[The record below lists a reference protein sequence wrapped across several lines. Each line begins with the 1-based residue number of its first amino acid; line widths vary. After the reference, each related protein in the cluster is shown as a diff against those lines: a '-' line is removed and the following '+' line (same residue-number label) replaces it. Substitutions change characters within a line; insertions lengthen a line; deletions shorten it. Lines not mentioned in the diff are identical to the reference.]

1 MKFDNNLDIEKG
13 IVEQLSDYKV
23 AVNKFKPKDGDY
35 HYSFAELTGDFHKGA
50 IWGMALVLDIL
61 KNEDANH
68 EFEHLDDK
76 SILGQMKY
84 EVEEE
89 YLNNIF
95 NTVMATMDESIV
107 SFLDEQSCNEEI
119 NKNGKK

>member
-1 MKFDNNLDIEKG
+1 MKFDNNLDIDKG
-13 IVEQLSDYKV
+13 IVEQLDDFKV
-23 AVNKFKPKDGDY
+23 AVNKFKPKDEDY
-35 HYSFAELTGDFHKGA
+35 HYSYAELTDEWNKGA
-50 IWGMALVLDIL
+50 MWAMALMLDVL

-76 SILGQMKY
+76 SIIGQMKF

-89 YLNNIF
+89 YLNYIF
-95 NTVMATMDESIV
+95 NLMMCSMNECLV